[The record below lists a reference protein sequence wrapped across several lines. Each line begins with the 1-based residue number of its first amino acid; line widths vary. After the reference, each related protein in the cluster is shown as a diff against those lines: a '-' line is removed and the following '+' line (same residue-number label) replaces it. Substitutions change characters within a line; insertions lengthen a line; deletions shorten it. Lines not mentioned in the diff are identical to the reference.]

1 MNKQQIIDELD
12 VISAIAEVND
22 NVLICNK
29 VRRIKEA
36 LINEWDNSDIH
47 YEEFKK
53 HLSRID
59 YETNTQIQ
67 QRSGSYIVPPV

>member
-1 MNKQQIIDELD
+1 MTKQQIIDELD

-36 LINEWDNSDIH
+36 LITEWNNSDIH

-59 YETNTQIQ
+59 YEANTQIQ
-67 QRSGSYIVPPV
+67 QRTGSYIVPPV

>member
-1 MNKQQIIDELD
+1 MNKPQIIDELNLSID
-12 VISAIAEVND
+12 ILDSID
-22 NVLICNK
+22 NALVANK
-29 VRRIKEA
+29 LRRIKEA
-36 LINEWDNSDIH
+36 LTTEWNNSDVH

-53 HLSRID
+53 HLSIID

>member
-1 MNKQQIIDELD
+1 MNKTQIIDELD
-12 VISAIAEVND
+12 VISAVAEVND

-36 LINEWDNSDIH
+36 LTNEWDNSDVH

-53 HLSRID
+53 HLSII
-59 YETNTQIQ
+59 TNTQIQ
-67 QRSGSYIVPPV
+67 PQVGEWFEQFKNK